1 MNPQPNNSRSEQ
13 IHLRLPPS
21 LLARIKSATFMS
33 GRSVN
38 AEIVVALENAFPS
51 PVVDVAAV
59 DMVIHYVASAPNT
72 GELRDRIEEVNQ
84 RFINSG
90 SSLRIMAQ
98 PNGSLTIVTEDA

>member
-1 MNPQPNNSRSEQ
+1 MSKPPPKNY
-13 IHLRLPPS
+13 HLRMPANLYS
-21 LLARIKSATFMS
+21 RIEAASQVT

-38 AEIVVALENAFPS
+38 AEMVRALESAFPS
-51 PVVDVAAV
+51 PVVDVTAV
-59 DMVIHYVASAPNT
+59 DMVMHYVASAPNAA
-72 GELRDRIEEVNQ
+72 ELRDRIEEVNE